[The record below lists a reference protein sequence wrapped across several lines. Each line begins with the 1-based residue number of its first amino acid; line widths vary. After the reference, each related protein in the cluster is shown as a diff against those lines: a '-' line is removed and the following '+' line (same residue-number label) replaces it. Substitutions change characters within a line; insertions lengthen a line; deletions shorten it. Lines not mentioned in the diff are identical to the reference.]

1 MLRIFIVSQKLTPE
15 VAVYL
20 DTWIGVIRDMK
31 YRLHLKFADNSTCE
45 VDSTLIL
52 EHFDDVRRGFDS
64 FHTTDVFYPGQ
75 KLRGPMKFLKNADW
89 TFCSDDMK
97 RAKDRKIVTA
107 VVIDVNPSSMFVQWQ
122 WQTPECPL
130 ETPPE
135 NVEWQK
141 NPPPDMVK
149 GDTLKRV
156 KTLNL
161 FESCTVQLGDVS
173 YYTPKP
179 GDIFIEKVSW
189 RRNLP
194 NSGSAHGIILA
205 AANNVGEEGKGAEE
219 TGKNALVN
227 KVDKE
232 LEHPSSLE
240 EMTGSSDAQPV
251 MEPMDTAAELTD
263 PEKNNNSVSKGNSVS
278 LFSRQGFF

>member
-1 MLRIFIVSQKLTPE
+1 M
-15 VAVYL
+15 
-20 DTWIGVIRDMK
+20 IRDMK
-31 YRLHLKFADNSTCE
+31 YRLHLRFFDNSTCE

-52 EHFDDVRRGFDS
+52 EHFEDVKRGFDS
-64 FHTTDVFYPGQ
+64 FHSSDVFYPGQ

-89 TFCSDDMK
+89 SYCSDDMK
-97 RAKDRKIVTA
+97 RAKDRKYVT
-107 VVIDVNPSSMFVQWQ
+107 VVVTDVVPSSMFVQWQ

-135 NVEWQK
+135 NLEWQK

-149 GDTLKRV
+149 GETLKRV

-189 RRNLP
+189 RKTLP
-194 NSGSAHGIILA
+194 NSNTEVVPAASSTIITDADVAGKLTDKPPSAQDDCNKQENMLEDEVPA
-205 AANNVGEEGKGAEE
+205 VLEG
-219 TGKNALVN
+219 TT
-227 KVDKE
+227 D
-232 LEHPSSLE
+232 SSVSLQLPE
-240 EMTGSSDAQPV
+240 A
-251 MEPMDTAAELTD
+251 MDTTD
-263 PEKNNNSVSKGNSVS
+263 TPDAEKNNNSVPKGNPVRKLLLRLITCQYFLCICS
-278 LFSRQGFF
+278 G